1 MFDRKEHMATK
12 KTDYPAQIKALK
24 ERIDV
29 YQSNIQVLGH
39 REHGCVSALQHWYLD
54 SIDVHL
60 ESEWNSYFDEEKSR
74 SELNVKQK
82 GTNEHR

>member
-1 MFDRKEHMATK
+1 METK

-74 SELNVKQK
+74 SELNV
-82 GTNEHR
+82 GGGSEL

>member
-1 MFDRKEHMATK
+1 MATK

-39 REHGCVSALQHWYLD
+39 SEHGCVSALQHWYLD

-60 ESEWNSYFDEEKSR
+60 ES
-74 SELNVKQK
+74 
-82 GTNEHR
+82 G

>member
-54 SIDVHL
+54 SIDVRL
-60 ESEWNSYFDEEKSR
+60 ESEWNSYFDEDNSR
-74 SELNVKQK
+74 S
-82 GTNEHR
+82 H